1 MKRSM
6 NDNYYRKIN
15 LAGLSIN
22 TYTDS
27 SFKNIRDFL
36 DRFADK
42 DPRGSEN
49 QKSKIFFSKGNRKIE
64 LSNEWDSLSIIG
76 DDIDDLYN
84 PFNLIGIT
92 QALFRFAA
100 IHLAPRGI
108 FLLHGSTA
116 VLYGKAICFGDD
128 GSSTAKTLGS
138 LEIAL
143 DSKHYV
149 ADEFCFFN
157 SQSKKVFGY
166 RFIPIHIRSIVKEH
180 FENYHRFSMPKN
192 HYKKTLAGEFIEQD
206 ELFTTTSGKLAALV
220 YIHFS
225 EKTHEI
231 QKLSAQEA
239 MEAFEFCIT
248 SHIAKL
254 LYPNLDRMQFS
265 SMTDTNDTKVIDK
278 ELVSE
283 ILTKITNSREM
294 APRVLE
300 QIPSYRLTV
309 SQPCQI
315 TALLRKEIC

>member
-1 MKRSM
+1 M

-15 LAGLSIN
+15 LAGLTIN
-22 TYTDS
+22 VYIDG
-27 SFKNIRDFL
+27 SFKNTRNFI
-36 DRFADK
+36 DK
-42 DPRGSEN
+42 FTDVTLE
-49 QKSKIFFSKGNRKIE
+49 KEDKELKVIFSKGKRSVA
-64 LSNEWDSLSIIG
+64 LSDRWDSLSIIG
-76 DDIDDLYN
+76 DTIDDLSN
-84 PFNLIGIT
+84 PFNLLGIT

-100 IHLAPRGI
+100 IHLSQKGI

-116 VLYGKAICFGDD
+116 VLEGKAICFGDD

-149 ADEFCFFN
+149 ADEFCFFD

-166 RFIPIHIRSIVKEH
+166 QFIPIHIRPIVKEH
-180 FENYHRFSMPKN
+180 LENYHRFSMPKN
-192 HYKKTLAGEFIEQD
+192 HYKKSSAGEFFEQD
-206 ELFTTTSGKLAALV
+206 ELFTTISGKLAALA

-225 EKTHEI
+225 EKTREI
-231 QKLSAQEA
+231 RKLSAQEV
-239 MEAFEFCIT
+239 MEAFKFCIT
-248 SHIAKL
+248 SHVAKL

-265 SMTDTNDTKVIDK
+265 SMIGTNDAKVIDK
-278 ELVSE
+278 ELVDE
-283 ILTKITNSREM
+283 IIAKITNSRGI

-315 TALLRKEIC
+315 TSLLRTEIC